1 MIINIGTMIGNR
13 YEVVEKVGTGGMADV
28 YRAMDHRLNRYV
40 AVKILKNEY
49 SEDTKF
55 VTKFRQEAQAVACL
69 SHPNVV
75 AVYDVGEEQGMHFI
89 VMEFVEGITLKS
101 YIEKKGK
108 LSVREAVG
116 IGIQIASGLE
126 AAHNSHI
133 IHRDI
138 KPQNILISRDGTAKV
153 TDFGIAKA
161 ASSNT
166 ITASAMGS
174 VHYISPEQARG
185 GFSDE
190 KSDVYSL
197 GVTMYEMLSGTLP
210 FTGES
215 AVAVA
220 LAHIQEEAVPLTA
233 MDATIPKGISDIVA
247 KCMQKKADFRYP
259 TSADLI
265 ADLKMFLQDPEG
277 EYGVVKPL
285 YENTDTI
292 FIKPTDV
299 NRIKAASQTTT
310 GDSGMT
316 AAEPEDKKAGEE
328 DSGEVDSGEVDPKL
342 EKALIGGSIVVAIII
357 GIVIIYVIGKVFGF
371 WGGASGSTEATP
383 TPEVTSSAASATA
396 TPEAS
401 DSAQKVTVENVAGM
415 TTEKA
420 KTALSQKGLSNV
432 KVSEQQSDTV
442 SAGKVISTDPEA
454 GTEVEKD
461 AEITLIVSSGTSTV
475 QVPSVASMTVS
486 KAKSTLAA
494 EGFNAVEGSKVYSD
508 TVKAGLVAYS
518 NPKGGAQAS
527 KGATITLYISKGP
540 KRTTTTVPDLMGMTK
555 AQAKEALTAKKLV
568 LGSVSTAYS
577 DNVSKNRVCVQSKA
591 EGTEVKTGS
600 TVDITLSLGA
610 SKTYSYYSNKVTI
623 DNPFDYE
630 SDPSSVFKFVL
641 SQDGK
646 TTTIREVSLSYS
658 DFPYTISDVKGSSAS
673 SGEIIVYKDGKRLS
687 SYSVDFRKVADE

>member
-328 DSGEVDSGEVDPKL
+328 DSGEVDPKL

-401 DSAQKVTVENVAGM
+401 DSAQKVSVENVAGM

-494 EGFNAVEGSKVYSD
+494 EGFNAVEGSKVYID

>member
-328 DSGEVDSGEVDPKL
+328 DPGEVDPKL

-415 TTEKA
+415 TTEDA

>member
-75 AVYDVGEEQGMHFI
+75 AVYDVGKEQGMHFI

-328 DSGEVDSGEVDPKL
+328 DSGEVDPKL

>member
-316 AAEPEDKKAGEE
+316 AAEPENKKAGEE
-328 DSGEVDSGEVDPKL
+328 DSGEVDPKL

-415 TTEKA
+415 TTEEA

>member
-1 MIINIGTMIGNR
+1 MEVNMIINIGTMIGNR

-328 DSGEVDSGEVDPKL
+328 DSGEVDPKL

-401 DSAQKVTVENVAGM
+401 DSAQKVTVEKVAGM
-415 TTEKA
+415 TTEEA

>member
-328 DSGEVDSGEVDPKL
+328 DSGEVDPKL

-415 TTEKA
+415 TTEEA

-673 SGEIIVYKDGKRLS
+673 SGEVIVYKDGKRLS

>member
-328 DSGEVDSGEVDPKL
+328 DSGEVDPKL

-401 DSAQKVTVENVAGM
+401 DSAQKVTVETVAGM
-415 TTEKA
+415 TTEEA

>member
-328 DSGEVDSGEVDPKL
+328 DSGEVDPKL

-401 DSAQKVTVENVAGM
+401 DSAQKVTVDNVAGM
-415 TTEKA
+415 TTEEA

>member
-75 AVYDVGEEQGMHFI
+75 AVYEVGEDQGMHFI

-328 DSGEVDSGEVDPKL
+328 DSGEVDPKL

>member
-28 YRAMDHRLNRYV
+28 YRAMDHCLNRYV

-299 NRIKAASQTTT
+299 NRLKAATQTPASDNGTA
-310 GDSGMT
+310 
-316 AAEPEDKKAGEE
+316 AAEPEDKKAGDE
-328 DSGEVDSGEVDPKL
+328 DSGEVDPKL

-371 WGGASGSTEATP
+371 WGGASSSTEATP

-415 TTEKA
+415 TTEEA

-432 KVSEQQSDTV
+432 KVSEQQSDTI

-475 QVPSVASMTVS
+475 QVPSVASMTVT

-540 KRTTTTVPDLMGMTK
+540 KQTTTTVPDLMGMTK

-600 TVDITLSLGA
+600 KVDITLSLGA

>member
-292 FIKPTDV
+292 FIKPTDG

-328 DSGEVDSGEVDPKL
+328 DSGEVDPKL

>member
-299 NRIKAASQTTT
+299 NRIKAASQTTA

-328 DSGEVDSGEVDPKL
+328 DSGEVDPKL
-342 EKALIGGSIVVAIII
+342 EKALIGGSIVVAITI

-415 TTEKA
+415 TTEDA

>member
-328 DSGEVDSGEVDPKL
+328 DSGEVDPKL

-518 NPKGGAQAS
+518 NPKGGAQAR

>member
-328 DSGEVDSGEVDPKL
+328 DSGEVDPKL

-357 GIVIIYVIGKVFGF
+357 GIVIIYVIGKAFGF

>member
-328 DSGEVDSGEVDPKL
+328 DSAEVDPKL

-415 TTEKA
+415 TTEAA

>member
-328 DSGEVDSGEVDPKL
+328 DSGEVDPKL

-415 TTEKA
+415 TTEEA

-432 KVSEQQSDTV
+432 KVSEQQSDTI

-475 QVPSVASMTVS
+475 QVPSVASMTVT

-540 KRTTTTVPDLMGMTK
+540 KQTTTTVPDLMGMTK

>member
-328 DSGEVDSGEVDPKL
+328 DSGEVDPKL

-415 TTEKA
+415 TTEAA

-432 KVSEQQSDTV
+432 KVSEQQSDTI

>member
-299 NRIKAASQTTT
+299 NRIKAASQPTT

-328 DSGEVDSGEVDPKL
+328 DSGEVDPKL

-415 TTEKA
+415 TTEEA

>member
-299 NRIKAASQTTT
+299 NRLKAATQTPASDNGTA
-310 GDSGMT
+310 
-316 AAEPEDKKAGEE
+316 AAEPEDKKAGDE
-328 DSGEVDSGEVDPKL
+328 DSGEVDPKL

-371 WGGASGSTEATP
+371 WGGASSSTEATP

-415 TTEKA
+415 TTEEA

-432 KVSEQQSDTV
+432 KVSEQQSDTI

-475 QVPSVASMTVS
+475 QVPSVASMTVT

-540 KRTTTTVPDLMGMTK
+540 KQTTTTVPDLMGMTK

-600 TVDITLSLGA
+600 KVDITLSLGA

>member
-328 DSGEVDSGEVDPKL
+328 DSGEVDPKL

-494 EGFNAVEGSKVYSD
+494 EEFNAVEGSKVYSD

>member
-1 MIINIGTMIGNR
+1 MIINIGPMIGNR

-328 DSGEVDSGEVDPKL
+328 DSGEVDPKL

-415 TTEKA
+415 TTEEA

-432 KVSEQQSDTV
+432 KVSKQQSDTV

>member
-328 DSGEVDSGEVDPKL
+328 DSGEVDPKL

-415 TTEKA
+415 TTEEA

-454 GTEVEKD
+454 DTEVEKD

-540 KRTTTTVPDLMGMTK
+540 KRTTTTTVPDLMGMTK

>member
-1 MIINIGTMIGNR
+1 MIINIGTMIG
-13 YEVVEKVGTGGMADV
+13 
-28 YRAMDHRLNRYV
+28 NRYV

-328 DSGEVDSGEVDPKL
+328 DSGEVDPKL

-415 TTEKA
+415 TTEEA
-420 KTALSQKGLSNV
+420 KTELSQKGLSNV

>member
-233 MDATIPKGISDIVA
+233 MDATIPKGSSDIVA

-328 DSGEVDSGEVDPKL
+328 DSGEVDPKL

-401 DSAQKVTVENVAGM
+401 DSAQKVSVENVAGM

>member
-328 DSGEVDSGEVDPKL
+328 DSGEVDPKL

-401 DSAQKVTVENVAGM
+401 DSAQKVTVENVAGR
-415 TTEKA
+415 TTEEA

>member
-299 NRIKAASQTTT
+299 NRIKAASQTTM

-328 DSGEVDSGEVDPKL
+328 DSGEVDPKL

-415 TTEKA
+415 TTEEA

-646 TTTIREVSLSYS
+646 TTTIRELSLSYS

>member
-328 DSGEVDSGEVDPKL
+328 DSGEVDPKL

-415 TTEKA
+415 ATEEA

-555 AQAKEALTAKKLV
+555 AQAKEALSAKKLV

>member
-328 DSGEVDSGEVDPKL
+328 DSGEVDPKL

-401 DSAQKVTVENVAGM
+401 DSAQKVTVEKVAGM
-415 TTEKA
+415 TTEEA

-432 KVSEQQSDTV
+432 KVSEQQSDTI

>member
-299 NRIKAASQTTT
+299 NRLKAATQTPASDNGTA
-310 GDSGMT
+310 

-328 DSGEVDSGEVDPKL
+328 DSGEVDPKL

-371 WGGASGSTEATP
+371 WGGASSSTEATP

-415 TTEKA
+415 TTEEA

-432 KVSEQQSDTV
+432 KVSEQQSDTI

-475 QVPSVASMTVS
+475 QVPSVASMTVT

-540 KRTTTTVPDLMGMTK
+540 KQTTTTVPDLMGMTK

-600 TVDITLSLGA
+600 KVDITLSLGA

-630 SDPSSVFKFVL
+630 SDSSSVFKFVL

>member
-220 LAHIQEEAVPLTA
+220 LAHIQEKAVPLTA

-328 DSGEVDSGEVDPKL
+328 DSGEVDPKL

-401 DSAQKVTVENVAGM
+401 DSAQKVTVEKVAGM
-415 TTEKA
+415 TTEEA

>member
-328 DSGEVDSGEVDPKL
+328 DSGEVDPKL

-415 TTEKA
+415 RTEEA

-591 EGTEVKTGS
+591 EGTEVKSGS